1 MKITSSDLKLIQCA
15 ESYIDELIVEKE
27 LSLEEVSHYNFDDY
41 PEEKQ
46 VYDML
51 SNEISVLY
59 EIIDMFERFK
69 NDRVK

>member
-1 MKITSSDLKLIQCA
+1 MKITSSDLKLIQFA
-15 ESYIDELIVEKE
+15 ESYIDEVIVEKE

-51 SNEISVLY
+51 SGEIDVLY
-59 EIIDMFERFK
+59 KIIDMFERVK

>member
-1 MKITSSDLKLIQCA
+1 MKITSGDLKLIQFA

-59 EIIDMFERFK
+59 KIIDMFERFK

>member
-1 MKITSSDLKLIQCA
+1 MKITSGDLKLIQFA

-51 SNEISVLY
+51 SSEIDVLY
-59 EIIDMFERFK
+59 KIIDMFERFK

>member
-1 MKITSSDLKLIQCA
+1 MKITSSDLKLIQFA
-15 ESYIDELIVEKE
+15 ESYIDEVIVEKE

>member
-1 MKITSSDLKLIQCA
+1 MKITSSDLKLIQYA

-51 SNEISVLY
+51 SDEIDVLY
-59 EIIDMFERFK
+59 KIIDMFERFK

>member
-1 MKITSSDLKLIQCA
+1 MKITSSDLKLIQFA

-51 SNEISVLY
+51 SDEIDVLY
-59 EIIDMFERFK
+59 KIIDMFERFK

>member
-1 MKITSSDLKLIQCA
+1 MKITSGDLKLIQYA

>member
-1 MKITSSDLKLIQCA
+1 MKITSGDLKLIQFA